1 MPYTPGNFTET
12 AFKSG
17 KNILASEH
25 LQYTESGG
33 TLDGAVIGNTYL
45 PVGTAL
51 ARNTTTGKYEV
62 FSTTTG
68 YDDLCILNIDVQ
80 MAGKDVVVGELII
93 RGSVYERK
101 LPASV
106 TAAFK
111 TATRPLIRYVS
122 VV

>member
-25 LQYTESGG
+25 FQYTESGG
-33 TLDGAVIGNTYL
+33 TLDGSVIGNAYL

-51 ARNTTTGKYEV
+51 ARNTTSGKYEV

-93 RGSVYERK
+93 RGSVYSQK

-106 TAAFK
+106 TQAFK
-111 TATRPLIRYVS
+111 DATKPLIRYVS

>member
-25 LQYTESGG
+25 FQYTESGG
-33 TLDGAVIGNTYL
+33 TLDGAKIGNTYL

-51 ARNTTTGKYEV
+51 ARNTTSGKYEV

-68 YDDLCILNIDVQ
+68 FDDLCILNVDVQ
-80 MAGKDVVVGELII
+80 MAGKDVVVGELLI
-93 RGSVYERK
+93 RASVYSQK

-106 TAAFK
+106 TQAFK
-111 TATRPLIRYVS
+111 DATKPLIRYVTA
-122 VV
+122 V

>member
-1 MPYTPGNFTET
+1 
-12 AFKSG
+12 
-17 KNILASEH
+17 
-25 LQYTESGG
+25 
-33 TLDGAVIGNTYL
+33 
-45 PVGTAL
+45 
-51 ARNTTTGKYEV
+51 
-62 FSTTTG
+62 
-68 YDDLCILNIDVQ
+68 

>member
-1 MPYTPGNFTET
+1 MPYTPGNFSET
-12 AFKSG
+12 PFKSG

-33 TLDGAVIGNTYL
+33 TLDGAKIGNAYL

-51 ARNTTTGKYEV
+51 ARNTTSGKYEV
-62 FSTTTG
+62 FSTATG
-68 YDDLCILNIDVQ
+68 FDDFCILNVDVQ
-80 MAGKDVVVGELII
+80 MAGKDVIVGELII
-93 RGSVYERK
+93 RGSVYSKK

-106 TAAFK
+106 TQAFK
-111 TATRPLIRYVS
+111 DLTKPLIRYVS